1 MKAAV
6 VHVLVIW
13 GAMGVPLGLAIG
25 AALLLSRKRTRG

>member
-6 VHVLVIW
+6 LHVLVIW
-13 GAMGVPLGLAIG
+13 ASLGLPIGLATG